1 MQISIKME
9 GLESLKRALTM
20 TEKEIDKATVMG
32 INKTATKAK
41 TEMKRAIS
49 SEYMVT
55 QREIAPRLSIRKAK
69 RGSIQAWLEPFASPS
84 KPGARSMNL
93 IHFLEKKVTLAEGRR
108 RKKSGTQNQL
118 RFKIKRVGGLKTIKG
133 AFVGNKGRTIFKR
146 SGKGRLPIEG
156 VQTIGVRAMFSTKKI
171 NNRVIA
177 KIRKDGPI
185 EVSRAMDQVIR
196 RRFK

>member
-1 MQISIKME
+1 
-9 GLESLKRALTM
+9 
-20 TEKEIDKATVMG
+20 
-32 INKTATKAK
+32 
-41 TEMKRAIS
+41 
-49 SEYMVT
+49 
-55 QREIAPRLSIRKAK
+55 
-69 RGSIQAWLEPFASPS
+69 
-84 KPGARSMNL
+84 MNL